1 MEALEEG
8 AKVFLFGNI
17 GPHAFEI
24 LTNGKARTY
33 LTRKMTDE
41 EALEKLN
48 KNVLELLTEP
58 IAKRSIMI
66 QKPYSP
72 YILQLRKPKNL
83 D

>member
-8 AKVFLFGNI
+8 AKVFLVGNI

-24 LTNGKARTY
+24 FTNCKARTY

-48 KNVLELLTEP
+48 RNKLELLTEP
-58 IAKRSIMI
+58 TAKRSI
-66 QKPYSP
+66 KTLLPL
-72 YILQLRKPKNL
+72 YIAAEKTKKFRLA
-83 D
+83 